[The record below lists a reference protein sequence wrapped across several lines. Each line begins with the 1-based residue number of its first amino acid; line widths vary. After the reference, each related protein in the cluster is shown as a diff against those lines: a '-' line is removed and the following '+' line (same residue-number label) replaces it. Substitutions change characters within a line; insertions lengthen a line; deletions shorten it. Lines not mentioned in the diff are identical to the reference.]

1 MAQQGRLT
9 AHQRAGLALAGLL
22 CLSPVQADYQVLLD
36 AAARGDFEQVKL
48 AIERGADLNAN
59 NGIGDAL
66 FHATRAHSAPI
77 VGYLLE
83 REVDRNGPFALKS
96 LHYAIGKGF
105 DDITLLLLEHGVDAN
120 GRDPYGQMTP
130 LMTAARYGRANTVRQ
145 LLDLGAEVN
154 ARSQFGGT
162 ALQQAIIWGHEDIA
176 ALLRERKAEDAQ
188 RPVLD
193 PATPQGAF
201 MLSLLA
207 HALEGP
213 ERTRLY
219 YEEPAQWFGY
229 GESVCFDLSQGA
241 QLGMVEFV
249 RNKNFGGKVGPAMVT
264 AAIEVICPAAKP
276 AAAEAIK
283 EGT

>member
-1 MAQQGRLT
+1 MTQDGRL
-9 AHQRAGLALAGLL
+9 AARLRAGLMLAGLCL
-22 CLSPVQADYQVLLD
+22 LSPAWAAPDDLLF
-36 AAARGDFEQVKL
+36 AAAQGDFETVKL
-48 AIERGADLNAN
+48 EVERGADLQAN

-83 REVDRNGPFALKS
+83 RDIDRNGPFALKS
-96 LHYAIGKGF
+96 LHYAISKGF

-120 GRDPYGQMTP
+120 GRDPYGQITP

-145 LLDLGAEVN
+145 LLERGAGVN
-154 ARSQFGGT
+154 LKSQFGGT
-162 ALQQAIIWGHEDIA
+162 ALQQAIIWGHEEIA
-176 ALLRERKAEDAQ
+176 AMLRERKAEDAH

-213 ERTRLY
+213 ERTHLY

-241 QLGMVEFV
+241 RFEMVEFV

-264 AAIEVICPAAKP
+264 AAVEVICPAAK
-276 AAAEAIK
+276 AVEADEPK